1 MSIRERGE
9 NVWEINIDLGHD
21 PVTGRR
27 RRAFHTFRGT
37 KREAEAEERRLLVA
51 RDAGTYVAPSALKVE
66 TLLNDWIKAH
76 SVGGN
81 ISARTAQGYS
91 DMVRLHIGPE
101 LGDIKLCKLQPKHL
115 QDFYTKELESGR
127 VRKAAKAEESEAST
141 DAPHPPQGEKAKSEE
156 QRLAP
161 QTVLHFHRLLHEVL
175 KYAVM
180 AGYIA
185 VNPADRVT
193 PPKVRR
199 HETSI
204 LDKNQTL
211 ALIDAV
217 RGTRLYVAIMLAVA
231 TAARRGEILALRWTD
246 CDLKAGTI
254 TIRRTL
260 SETREHGLIFKE
272 PKSRQSVRTI
282 TLPQFALAALKEH
295 KRAQAEEIMAN
306 RPIYQDNGL
315 VVPNWDGRPWKPS
328 LLTGAFRGFMDK
340 LDLPRIRFHDLR
352 HGSLSMLILANV
364 PPKVVSAR
372 AGHST
377 IGITM
382 DIYGHLLPGAD
393 AEAASRLDTFLKPD
407 STAQAEE
414 EVSK

>member
-1 MSIRERGE
+1 MSIRERRE
-9 NVWEINIDLGHD
+9 NVWEINIDLGND
-21 PVTGRR
+21 PATGRR

-37 KREAEAEERRLLVA
+37 MREAQSEERRLLVA
-51 RDAGTYVAPSALKVE
+51 RDAGTYVAPSALKVGE
-66 TLLNDWIKAH
+66 FLNDWLKAH
-76 SVGGN
+76 EVGGN
-81 ISARTAQGYS
+81 ISHRTAQGYA
-91 DMVRLHIGPE
+91 DMLRLHIAPS
-101 LGDIKLCKLQPKHL
+101 LGDIKLGKLQPKHL

-127 VRKAAKAEESEAST
+127 VPK
-141 DAPHPPQGEKAKSEE
+141 PEKSKKSEDGKE
-156 QRLAP
+156 APQDRQSTEPKPEDKRLAP
-161 QTVLHFHRLLHEVL
+161 QTVLHFHRLLHEAL

-204 LDKNQTL
+204 VDKNQTL
-211 ALIDAV
+211 ALIAAA
-217 RGTRLYVAIMLAVA
+217 RGTRLHIPIVLAVG
-231 TAARRGEILALRWTD
+231 TGARRGEILALRWTD

-260 SETREHGLIFKE
+260 SETREHGIIFKE

-282 TLPQFALAALKEH
+282 TLTQFALAALKEH
-295 KRAQAEEIMAN
+295 KKAQAEEIMAN

-315 VVPNWDGRPWKPS
+315 VVPNSDGRPWKPS
-328 LLTGAFRGFMDK
+328 LLTGAFGDFMNK

-382 DIYGHLLPGAD
+382 DVYGHLLPGAD
-393 AEAASRLDTFLKPD
+393 AEAASRLDTFLEPD
-407 STAQAEE
+407 TPAEAEE